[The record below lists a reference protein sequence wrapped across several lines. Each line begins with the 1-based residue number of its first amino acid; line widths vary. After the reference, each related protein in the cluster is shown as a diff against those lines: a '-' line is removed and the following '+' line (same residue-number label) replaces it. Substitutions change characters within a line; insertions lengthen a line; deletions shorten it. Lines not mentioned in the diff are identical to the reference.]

1 MLGSPLRD
9 LQGRGTHRTPRLRR
23 TRAANRTGARP
34 TLDFLEDR
42 RLMAVAPGP
51 IVPGQVYQE
60 VAFYDANGDTVEV
73 RIDGPT
79 SGGRGF
85 TLQLAGGAT
94 NISDISRLNLVGLT
108 GDNGLSILVTPNELT
123 ISAGADFGKMYSSGY
138 TNVARIV
145 ADGGVTAVGDIHL
158 SGAIVDSVALPG
170 VALAGI
176 TLDTGM
182 TAYVDTVNNAALD
195 SINISAPTI
204 VVTNPITGEAEIY
217 DESPT
222 GPTSGYNPVS
232 GLIDLWD
239 VTAASIGSIV
249 INGTISADTK
259 DPYDETNTT
268 NDLRGVVTVS
278 GDIGSIVAPRG
289 AMRNAIRA
297 GAIGSVRLGRIDG
310 EITTTDASKP
320 MTFYVPK
327 QFSGSLHAAGHLNLG
342 FTDASGELVTANFW
356 AGAGLSGSD
365 PSTTDPIVVP
375 DKFTAP
381 VYNTSTTVGVADIEV
396 AGDAAARW
404 YSASSFGK
412 VTARTFGAGSLFEA
426 AGSIGD
432 VEMLMTTKAGTT
444 AAGASGQVA
453 AELEGFFKAG
463 GDIGNVK
470 SATGIKAQLIA
481 GGSIGNITGVSGG
494 LSSTVVLAVG
504 NIGSITV
511 YQAAAATTEIKA
523 GGSIGDILLFS
534 GDLSWNV
541 KAGGSIGDVTLEAGA
556 MTNAVLVAG
565 LDLGDVTV
573 TSPTLAAIEGGSLI
587 AGRNMGK
594 VAAYAF
600 GQTAIHGTL
609 IQAGS
614 RIDGVSGVSYG
625 STILPE
631 VTAGLPSS
639 VADTY
644 NGIDKAQILAAEIG
658 QVMGVAYVGTGLYKV
673 IVHAQVSNI
682 DSIIGVGNGD
692 GIKESV
698 VVAEG
703 AIGPIR
709 GVSTILGAGIEGGS
723 FDANGKFAATNG
735 KIGQITAQGGP
746 AGGYGV
752 HLTRFQ
758 ASNRIAGID
767 ATANANGGDAINGIS
782 TYAVS
787 YGTIKALVLG
797 GQTGNGIVAMTLRAW
812 SDYTDDR
819 PDVQVDAIR
828 ADVRSGLGA
837 GISGSTFQ
845 IKGSLSDIRAETLN
859 GSAIFSSRFSL
870 TQGDIGRI
878 YAKAVNGG
886 TAIDQ
891 STFMVSNGSIGS
903 ARHYEDV
910 STSGITAIASS
921 TSLTAHGIYG
931 STFSADE
938 NIGLIYATTRGGT
951 AILDSIF
958 LADSSYGS
966 AVNGPNMPDVTP
978 DPADE
983 GAIFGIYAK
992 STGENL
998 IASAGISGS
1007 SFEAEK
1013 IGFIT
1018 VEVTDREEGGAGI
1031 SASIFNA
1038 RNAVYD
1044 GAGNFNNKGTIGA
1057 ITVVDGSL
1065 RGNGIEYSQFLA
1077 GAAGSIGDINVRVL
1091 GGTGIKGSE
1100 FRASI
1105 FDYDQSDFTGT
1116 IGKIT
1121 VNAGRASD
1129 SGLISLPQPPND
1141 AWTLLPAGIDSSY
1154 FAADAGI
1161 GDLTVHSLGTG
1172 VFFSAFLADFDVVSR
1187 LAGIVDFILPLL
1199 AQDTPGDMGN
1209 VTIIANGR
1217 FGAGSVLSLY
1227 SGRSVGDVTIRVAS
1241 RDTQTTALERPTANT
1256 AAGRALDAVA
1266 NLAGFNLASKIGPA
1280 ASAASLYLA
1289 TNGNIGRIDVQDLGA
1304 GFDSLLSAYV
1314 ALPLG
1319 FYGPVASMDSAF
1331 GNFFWGIPRL
1341 FAGATGVSAAPT
1353 VAASSITSASSGTV
1367 GAGQTMTL
1375 AANFSAPVTVSGTPT
1390 ITAMVGSTARTFR
1403 YVGGSGT
1410 SQLTFAYQVQSGD
1423 QGDVTVPAG
1432 SPIQADLANHIAESS
1447 TGLAVTSLTPAS
1459 VNLSGLRAADSPPVN
1474 PAPVDPTP
1482 ADATAPT
1489 VVAVSGIE
1497 TSARRYAVGVVLTVR
1512 VTFSEAVFVRG
1523 QPTIP
1528 MSIGKLARS
1537 LVYSS
1542 GSGTDILVFT
1552 YTLNRADVNARKA
1565 ATTTGPISLAGGSA
1579 IADAAGNA
1587 ANLPLAQVAAA
1598 VQPTTPVRKAP
1609 APRGPA
1615 ALLARSAVG
1624 RRW

>member
-1 MLGSPLRD
+1 MLGSSHRD
-9 LQGRGTHRTPRLRR
+9 VQGRAIDRPRSRGMRPFRVGRR
-23 TRAANRTGARP
+23 TAARP
-34 TLDFLEDR
+34 IMDFLEDR
-42 RLMAVAPGP
+42 QLLAVAPGP
-51 IVPGQVYQE
+51 IVPGQVYQD
-60 VAFYDANGDTVEV
+60 VAFYDSNGDTVEV
-73 RIDGPT
+73 KIDGPT
-79 SGGRGF
+79 TGGRGF

-94 NISDISRLNLVGLT
+94 NISDIRALNLVGLT
-108 GDNGLSILVTPNELT
+108 AENGLSIVVTPNELT

-138 TNVARIV
+138 TNVTRIT
-145 ADGGVTAVGDIHL
+145 ADPGVTAVGGVHL
-158 SGAIVDSVALPG
+158 SGAIVGAVDLPG
-170 VALAGI
+170 VAVEGI
-176 TLDTGM
+176 SLDVGM

-222 GPTSGYNPVS
+222 GPTSGYNPTS

-249 INGTISADTK
+249 IDGTISSDTK
-259 DPYDETNTT
+259 DPYDETKTT
-268 NDLRGVVTVS
+268 NDLRGVVAVA
-278 GDIGSIVAPRG
+278 GDIGSIVAPRS

-297 GAIGSVRLGRIDG
+297 GGVGTVRLGRIDG

-320 MTFYVPK
+320 MTFFVPK

-356 AGAGLSGSD
+356 AGGGISGSA
-365 PSTTDPIVVP
+365 PSTADKIVVP
-375 DKFTAP
+375 DKFAAP
-381 VYNTSTTVGVADIEV
+381 VYNASSTVGVADVEV
-396 AGDAAARW
+396 AGDAMARW

-432 VEMLMTTKAGTT
+432 VEMLMTTKSGTT
-444 AAGASGQVA
+444 ASGGTGQVA

-463 GDIGNVK
+463 GNIGNVK

-481 GGSIGNITGVSGG
+481 GGSIGDVTGVSGG
-494 LSSTVVLAVG
+494 LSSTVVLAG
-504 NIGSITV
+504 GSIGSITV
-511 YQAAAATTEIKA
+511 YQTVASTTEIKA
-523 GGSIGDILLFS
+523 GGSIGGIRLYS

-541 KAGGSIGDVTLEAGA
+541 KAGGSIGGVTLEAGA
-556 MTNAVLVAG
+556 MNKAVIVAG

-573 TSPTLAAIEGGSLI
+573 TSPTLAGVEGGSLI
-587 AGRNMGK
+587 AGRNMGT
-594 VAAYAF
+594 VTAYAF

-609 IQAGS
+609 IQAGG
-614 RIDGVSGVSYG
+614 RIAGVSGISYG
-625 STILPE
+625 STTLPT
-631 VTAGLPSS
+631 VTAGVPSS

-644 NGIDKAQILAAEIG
+644 NGIDKAQILAADIG
-658 QVMGVAYVGTGLYKV
+658 PILGQAYVGTGLYKV
-673 IVHAQVSNI
+673 VVHAQVGQIASMTGI
-682 DSIIGVGNGD
+682 GNGD
-692 GIKESV
+692 GIKESI

-703 AIGPIR
+703 GIGPIR
-709 GVSTILGAGIEGGS
+709 GISTVLGAGIEGGS
-723 FDANGKFAATNG
+723 FDANGKAAAANG

-787 YGTIKALVLG
+787 YGAIRALVLG
-797 GQTGNGIVAMTLRAW
+797 GQTGNGIVGMSLRAW
-812 SDYTDDR
+812 NDYQNDR
-819 PDVQVDAIR
+819 PDLQVDGIY

-837 GISGSTFQ
+837 GVSGSRFQ
-845 IKGSLSDIRAETLN
+845 IKGSLTAIDAKTLN
-859 GSAIFSSRFSL
+859 GSAIFDSFFSL

-878 YAKAVNGG
+878 RAEAVNGG
-886 TAIDQ
+886 TAIDR
-891 STFMVSNGSIGS
+891 STFTVSNGSIGS
-903 ARHYEDV
+903 ARWFSDV
-910 STSGITAIASS
+910 STSGIMAIASS

-931 STFSADE
+931 SFFSADE
-938 NIGLIYATTRGGT
+938 NIGMVFATTRGGT
-951 AILDSIF
+951 AILNSTF

-966 AVNGPNMPDVTP
+966 AANGPNMPDVAP

-1013 IGFIT
+1013 IGFVT

-1044 GAGNFNNKGTIGA
+1044 GAGSFNNEGSIGA
-1057 ITVVDGSL
+1057 ITVLDGSL

-1077 GAAGSIGDINVRVL
+1077 GAAGSIGDIYVRVL

-1105 FDYDQSDFTGT
+1105 FDYDQKDFTGT

-1121 VNAGRASD
+1121 VHAGRSGD
-1129 SGLISLPQPPND
+1129 PGLIALPQPPND

-1161 GDLTVHSLGTG
+1161 GDVTVDSLGTG
-1172 VFFSAFLADFDVVSR
+1172 IFFSAFLADFDVVSR
-1187 LAGIVDFILPLL
+1187 MAGIVDFILPLL
-1199 AQDTPGDMGN
+1199 AQDTPGDLGN
-1209 VTIIANGR
+1209 VTIVANGR
-1217 FGAGSVLSLY
+1217 YGAGSVLSLY
-1227 SGRSVGDVTIRVAS
+1227 SGRNVGDVTIRAAS
-1241 RDTQTTALERPTANT
+1241 RDSQAPAVQRPAGNS
-1256 AAGRALDAVA
+1256 AVGRALDAVA
-1266 NLAGFNLASKIGPA
+1266 GMAGFSLASKIGPA

-1289 TNGNIGRIDVQDLGA
+1289 ANGNIGRVDVQDLGA

-1319 FYGPVASMDSAF
+1319 RYGPVTPMDSAW
-1331 GNFFWGIPRL
+1331 GNFFWGVPRL
-1341 FAGATGVSAAPT
+1341 YAGATGVSAAPT
-1353 VAASSITSASSGTV
+1353 ASATSIAPTSASTF
-1367 GAGQTMTL
+1367 GAGQTMSL
-1375 AANFSAPVTVSGTPT
+1375 GVNFSAPVTVSGTPT
-1390 ITAMVGSTARTFR
+1390 FTAMVGSTARTFR

-1410 SQLTFAYQVQSGD
+1410 SQLVFAYQVQPGD
-1423 QGDVTVPAG
+1423 RGEVSVPAG
-1432 SPIQADLANHIAESS
+1432 ASIQADLANHVAEAS
-1447 TGLAVTSLTPAS
+1447 TGLAVTSLAPTS
-1459 VNLSGLRAADSPPVN
+1459 VNLSGLRAGDP
-1474 PAPVDPTP
+1474 PAPTNPTP
-1482 ADATAPT
+1482 VDSTAPT

-1497 TSARRYAVGVVLTVR
+1497 SSARRYAIGVVLTVR
-1512 VTFSEAVFVRG
+1512 VTFSEAVFVQGR
-1523 QPTIP
+1523 PTIP
-1528 MSIGKLARS
+1528 LTIGNLSRS
-1537 LVYSS
+1537 LAYSG
-1542 GSGTDILVFT
+1542 GSGTDTLVFT
-1552 YTLNRADVNARKA
+1552 YTLTRADVNARKV
-1565 ATTTGPISLAGGSA
+1565 ATTTGQVMLASGSSV
-1579 IADAAGNA
+1579 ADAAGNVASLPA
-1587 ANLPLAQVAAA
+1587 AQAASA
-1598 VQPTTPVRKAP
+1598 TEAATPVKKRAF
-1609 APRGPA
+1609 PRGA
-1615 ALLARSAVG
+1615 TAIRARSTIA
-1624 RRW
+1624 RHW